1 MPGTVHR
8 KPFPRT
14 LVHTTSSTDADAYHC
29 NRTNERMAV
38 AGVRTRRRRFR
49 SFTSHVHPT
58 RKTCSS
64 FSHESAEQAEWY
76 VSAPFVTL
84 PSTIAQGNEDRL
96 YRQGARNSMSNLVFD
111 ESSSNREAS
120 HGYAW
125 WFSGDTFEKAMAE
138 ERKPRKRSLM
148 PVSYTHLDV
157 YKRQGP
163 RQRAY
168 EGTCART
175 HHGRVP
181 ADGNRRQGRRHQP
194 A

>member
-1 MPGTVHR
+1 MSGHA
-8 KPFPRT
+8 
-14 LVHTTSSTDADAYHC
+14 AD
-29 NRTNERMAV
+29 V
-38 AGVRTRRRRFR
+38 SVRSRATYI
-49 SFTSHVHPT
+49 PPA
-58 RKTCSS
+58 KTCSS

-148 PVSYTHLDV
+148 HRLTTHPGRLTILYFMMLGVLSTLLLLTPPPRRKASKRHSPPRSSPRSPRFRRVASPSSIRRRIGPLSARPCSSSPCRWAAWVS
-157 YKRQGP
+157 
-163 RQRAY
+163 
-168 EGTCART
+168 
-175 HHGRVP
+175 
-181 ADGNRRQGRRHQP
+181 
-194 A
+194 